1 MTWEILLNTAFSRL
15 TLATVLALAASPALA
30 QFGKQATK
38 GASLGEAK
46 ATQYQAGMRIKAG
59 GNSPCKGLNGTL
71 PVPVEWPEQTVKII
85 KEDISPGAQVTYR
98 AIEGAVQQMVISVPF
113 LPAGEEATVVVTYE
127 IKRHAMLAPEK
138 PTLFILPEKLSTEE
152 RLLLAPSIGIECR
165 STKIRT
171 LAKDLIKDKG
181 NAWEKVEALYD
192 YSRNNVE
199 LKQSPFKGAMEALK
213 DKDGD
218 VEDIAALF
226 IALCRAVNIPA
237 RTVWVPGTCYA
248 EFMLADDEG
257 KHHWLPCL
265 MSGER
270 SFGAMKEPWPIL
282 QKGDNFRVPENPKSM
297 VRFVPEQL
305 TGKGG
310 KPIVKFIREVVDVGG
325 AKKGL

>member
-1 MTWEILLNTAFSRL
+1 VKLIAN
-15 TLATVLALAASPALA
+15 LALAVGILLGSSSGARA
-30 QFGKQATK
+30 QFGKQPTK
-38 GASLGEAK
+38 GANLGEAK
-46 ATQYQAGMRIKAG
+46 TTQYQAGMTIKSG
-59 GNSPCKGLNGTL
+59 GSGPCRGLNGTL
-71 PVPVEWPEQTVKII
+71 PVPVEWPEQSVKIV
-85 KEDISPGAQVTYR
+85 KEDISPGAKVTYR
-98 AIEGAVQQMVISVPF
+98 EIEGAVSQMIVSVPY
-113 LPAGEEATVVVTYE
+113 LPAGEEAQVVVTYE
-127 IKRHAMLAPEK
+127 IKRHAMLLPEK
-138 PTLFILPEKLSTEE
+138 PTLFVIPEKLSTEE

-165 STKIRT
+165 STKIKT
-171 LAKDLIKDKG
+171 LAKDITKDKA

-218 VEDIAALF
+218 TEDIAALF
-226 IALCRAVNIPA
+226 IALCRAANIPA

-248 EFMLADDEG
+248 EFLLADDEG
-257 KHHWLPCL
+257 KHHWIPCV

-270 SFGAMKEPWPIL
+270 SFGFCKETWPIL

-310 KPIVKFIREVVDVGG
+310 KPIVKFIREVVDLGE
-325 AKKGL
+325 KKRGL